1 MKKYILTITYNFDAD
16 YIIKSF
22 DTEAAAIKT
31 LNKYL
36 KDEIETVKDECEYE
50 PSVIRWDDLGT
61 NITLVYAYGYTDDPL
76 EVASRIYAR
85 EDCAEYRVFEVEV

>member
-22 DTEAAAIKT
+22 NTENEAIKT

-36 KDEIETVKDECEYE
+36 QDEIETVKDECEYE

-61 NITLVYAYGYTDDPL
+61 NITLVYADGYTDDPL
-76 EVASRIYAR
+76 EVASRIYAK
-85 EDCAEYRVFEVEV
+85 EDYAEYRIFEVEI